1 MLIRIRGWHWWGAG
15 GGGRGLHLSLVQLF
29 HQSANR
35 PPSRAGQKK
44 HWWAKQAKHGLGEKK
59 GRGSLYTLIWYHP
72 PAHLQWTIR
81 KLGLSNQSFF
91 WYAWMHWPFT
101 CQQSAIWPIRSWYQN
116 LFSLTGDIKTKS
128 TGYPSLFSHPPPT
141 PLWSQFTGYCLTSW
155 ENACPHGQPSFS
167 PTLCYCHHLICT
179 QVTVS
184 RPCPLSEFY
193 INKAS

>member
-1 MLIRIRGWHWWGAG
+1 MKRKIGNSWGVG
-15 GGGRGLHLSLVQLF
+15 GYTWPLWNGNSEGVGGS
-29 HQSANR
+29 NR
-35 PPSRAGQKK
+35 KNHPSGGYGYFLEP
-44 HWWAKQAKHGLGEKK
+44 H
-59 GRGSLYTLIWYHP
+59 
-72 PAHLQWTIR
+72 
-81 KLGLSNQSFF
+81 
-91 WYAWMHWPFT
+91 YAWMHWPFT
-101 CQQSAIWPIRSWYQN
+101 CQQSVIWPIRSWYQN